1 MCCMTYVTHV
11 TGWSQSYNTEKVIE
25 SSEAL
30 SKIVLYSIVRV
41 MNDKL
46 HFLLF
51 FVFVFVF
58 VFYFVFIF
66 FSLLFRIR
74 V

>member
-1 MCCMTYVTHV
+1 MIHV
-11 TGWSQSYNTEKVIE
+11 TGWLQSYNTEKVIE

-30 SKIVLYSIVRV
+30 SKIMLYSIVRV

-46 HFLLF
+46 YFLLF

-58 VFYFVFIF
+58 YFLFIF
-66 FSLLFRIR
+66 FLLLFRIR